1 MLYIMIYNIY
11 IYTSMLMHFNMDHV
25 AGHVEP
31 RVACILRR
39 LRWPGFAFVH
49 YETEEAAK
57 DSMEKVNGMQIAG
70 GRFFR

>member
-1 MLYIMIYNIY
+1 
-11 IYTSMLMHFNMDHV
+11 MLMHFNMDHVAGHV

-39 LRWPGFAFVH
+39 LRWPGFGFVH

-57 DSMEKVNGMQIAG
+57 DAMEKVNGMQIAG